1 MTRPLILITNDDG
14 LASPGLA
21 AAVRAVCG
29 LGDLLIAAPAQ
40 QQSGMGRS
48 LPGYNSCAITQH
60 TLTIGDCA
68 YTAYAVDGS
77 PAQAVLH
84 AFLAL
89 ADRPPAL
96 AISGINHGENLG
108 TGTTVSGT
116 VGAALQAADMGAPG
130 LAVSLE
136 VPKEFHYNHDSGDTI
151 AWTVGEHFTRLF
163 AQRILEDGLPE
174 GVHAV
179 NVNIPAT
186 AAAHTPWRVTRQ
198 ALQPYFR
205 LINIDR
211 DLRLGA
217 PRTLD
222 YDIYVNWETLAEDTD
237 IWAFVRDRVVS
248 VTPLSLDLSQGIDRE
263 AFEALWRR
271 EALLSSNAERRR

>member
-21 AAVRAVCG
+21 AAVRAVGG

-48 LPGYNSCAITQH
+48 LPGYNSCAITRH
-60 TLTIGDCA
+60 ILTIGDGA
-68 YTAYAVDGS
+68 HIAYAIDGS

-89 ADRPPAL
+89 ADRRPAL

-116 VGAALQAADMGAPG
+116 VGAVLQAADMGTPG

-151 AWTVGEHFTRLF
+151 AWAVGEYFTRLF
-163 AQRILEDGLPE
+163 AQRILEVGLPDDIH
-174 GVHAV
+174 VL

-186 AAAHTPWRVTRQ
+186 ATAHTPWRVTRQ
-198 ALQPYFR
+198 AVQPYFR
-205 LINIDR
+205 LINVDR
-211 DLRLGA
+211 ELRWGA
-217 PRTLD
+217 PRALD
-222 YDIYVNWETLAEDTD
+222 YDVHIDWERLSEDSD

-248 VTPLSLDLSQGIDRE
+248 VTPLSLDLSGGIDRGE
-263 AFEALWRR
+263 LEILWRR
-271 EALLSSNAERRR
+271 EGAEAIHE

>member
-21 AAVRAVCG
+21 AAVRAVGG

-48 LPGYNSCAITQH
+48 HPGYNSCAITRH
-60 TLTIGDCA
+60 TLTIDDR
-68 YTAYAVDGS
+68 AYAAYAIDGS

-96 AISGINHGENLG
+96 VISGINHGENLG

-151 AWTVGEHFTRLF
+151 AWAVGEHFTRLF

-174 GVHAV
+174 GVHAI

-186 AAAHTPWRVTRQ
+186 ATARTPWRVTRQ
-198 ALQPYFR
+198 AVQPYFR
-205 LINIDR
+205 LINIDHE
-211 DLRLGA
+211 LRLGA
-217 PRTLD
+217 PRALD
-222 YDIYVNWETLAEDTD
+222 YDVYVNWETLPEDSD

-248 VTPLSLDLSQGIDRE
+248 VTPLSLDLSGGIDRE
-263 AFEALWRR
+263 ALGALWRSAMVTCNDAQSGR
-271 EALLSSNAERRR
+271 